1 MWHRLRCAALLGT
14 ALLTSLSAGAAT
26 VTVGSKNF
34 SESYLL
40 AEMAAQLLEHAGF
53 DVERRFG
60 LGGTLICYQALTAGE
75 IDLYMEYTGTLS
87 QAILDMPVDAGL
99 DDLRTAIEPTGL
111 RLLEPLGFDNTYAL
125 AMKRERARTLGIER
139 IGDLRAA
146 PRSLELVFSH
156 EFVERGDGW
165 PGLARAYDLNRQVT
179 GIEHGLAYQAL
190 DDGAIDVTD
199 AYSTDGE
206 VVRYDLTLL
215 ADDRGFFPEYLAV
228 PMVRADAPDGV
239 FRALEPL
246 GGRLDDDTM
255 QALNAEV
262 VFEKRS
268 FAAVANDFLAEAGL
282 VSARDHSGVLW
293 STLWRNTVRHL
304 QLTAAALAASV
315 SVALVLALA
324 VFRHRMLARGVI
336 YFCGLLQTIP
346 SIALLA
352 LMIPLFGIGLLP
364 AIVAVPLL
372 VAADPAQ
379 YGIGADHG
387 GPHLAARGR
396 GHGHDQRRAAALR
409 VRAAVA
415 AEYAGRHPHR
425 RGDQYRHRDAGCLHR
440 RRRAR
445 RPHRHGAGLERH
457 RPDPPGRGPGGGPR
471 HRHRARLRGDRAA
484 GAAGASA
491 AADLMAAYPGSALR
505 SATLGRPPDR
515 ALESAPTC
523 SSGGVSAPAG
533 SRGKR
538 RNSTGRDRSPRP
550 WPHRAPA
557 LRAR

>member
-364 AIVAVPLL
+364 AIVALFLYSLLPTLRNTVSALTTVDPTLLRVAEAMGMTNAEQLRYVYVPLSL
-372 VAADPAQ
+372 PSMLAGIRTAAVISIGTATLAAF
-379 YGIGADHG
+379 IGAG
-387 GPHLAARGR
+387 GLGDPIVTGLALNDTGLILQGA
-396 GHGHDQRRAAALR
+396 
-409 VRAAVA
+409 VPAAVLA
-415 AEYAGRHPHR
+415 IVTELAFEAIERLVLPGH
-425 RGDQYRHRDAGCLHR
+425 L
-440 RRRAR
+440 
-445 RPHRHGAGLERH
+445 RPQ
-457 RPDPPGRGPGGGPR
+457 
-471 HRHRARLRGDRAA
+471 
-484 GAAGASA
+484 
-491 AADLMAAYPGSALR
+491 
-505 SATLGRPPDR
+505 T
-515 ALESAPTC
+515 
-523 SSGGVSAPAG
+523 
-533 SRGKR
+533 
-538 RNSTGRDRSPRP
+538 
-550 WPHRAPA
+550 
-557 LRAR
+557 